1 MCAGKTELAKQVA
14 RYLHK
19 ENRKVNV
26 TVEITVEMYLTRY
39 KYLTVDYSFV
49 QYTEYAVVHCV
60 EKKISNLCFL
70 TQH

>member
-1 MCAGKTELAKQVA
+1 MCTGKTELAKQVA

-26 TVEITVEMYLTRY
+26 TVEMYLTRY